1 VRINESFVL
10 VAGMNIETPSAVTL
24 YRRTGPGRGL
34 GLSCKLSVSEL
45 SLGYGVQLDGDRI
58 AVSAPFRL
66 MGSRLY
72 WF

>member
-1 VRINESFVL
+1 ML

-34 GLSCKLSVSEL
+34 GKSCQLPVSEL
-45 SLGYGVQLDGDRI
+45 SLGYGVELSGDQI